1 MQGRG
6 WRELSR
12 AWLLR
17 VSSAAA
23 RLFAFGSWRD
33 ISREAW
39 KTSNAPPPTARAAMF
54 GQVAA
59 RRSLPALRLWWLF
72 RGERKDKKALLQE
85 ERLQKQAVRAL
96 CELLAGEE
104 PSAQRLNAL
113 ALLYNNNIRRC
124 IAAFSSQGL
133 ASALLA
139 LDKQGGDVDTFYRVL
154 AERVAG
160 TKRVRWKGREALIK
174 ATLLRAVADTHCQ
187 LLGYEAKDAH
197 QRDRARRSASR
208 ILVLLPPRVRAE
220 LRRTAQNSWAEL
232 LGSAV
237 AVSNLSNSEPSLSK
251 ALQCLRSWEGEAR
264 KAAENHYRP
273 LERTNKE
280 GEGDIEEDEN
290 IPALP
295 PKGIKIDSA
304 QKDSD
309 AIFAPQERSVIL
321 LANFVTAVSARRHL
335 LFQREGEPYLYYLR
349 TEESDERFVDMPL
362 LSHLRIR
369 VRVREGRSALAKMP
383 STMSDIYGLWGYV
396 NEVAQLDILEVLT
409 VVAARP

>member
-39 KTSNAPPPTARAAMF
+39 KTSNAPPPTARAAVF
-54 GQVAA
+54 GQIAA

-280 GEGDIEEDEN
+280 GEGASKKMKTFPLYRLKASRSIAHKRTAMPFLHLRSARLSCWQILSQQYLLVGISFFSVKESP
-290 IPALP
+290 IFTTCA
-295 PKGIKIDSA
+295 PKRATSGLSICRYFHTSV
-304 QKDSD
+304 
-309 AIFAPQERSVIL
+309 FA
-321 LANFVTAVSARRHL
+321 FVSAK
-335 LFQREGEPYLYYLR
+335 
-349 TEESDERFVDMPL
+349 D
-362 LSHLRIR
+362 
-369 VRVREGRSALAKMP
+369 
-383 STMSDIYGLWGYV
+383 
-396 NEVAQLDILEVLT
+396 
-409 VVAARP
+409 AARWRRCLVP